1 MRASYR
7 SVSYRRLAFAIA
19 AACALALS
27 ACTSNTPSPQE
38 AAAPPVPEQPAIPS
52 KYRPEDIVGRW
63 GYGAFHRDED
73 LGRTAAAARQQCGQP
88 VEITRG
94 PNGGVMM
101 YLADSA
107 QLQELQL
114 KGSQSGANY
123 IGPPGPSGRHA
134 GSRDRLVRRPHHG
147 AQVDGSGSRRP
158 LRHRRLCALR
168 AGRHRPRRRTAAD
181 EAGGAVRLARPSF
194 RGPSEARARNPMM
207 RWPGCRLSR
216 TRSLRA
222 NPE

>member
-1 MRASYR
+1 MRVSYQ
-7 SVSYRRLAFAIA
+7 SASYRRLAFAIA
-19 AACALALS
+19 TAGALALA
-27 ACTSNTPSPQE
+27 ACTSNTPAPQE
-38 AAAPPVPEQPAIPS
+38 AAAPPAPEQPAIPS

-107 QLQELQL
+107 QWQELQL

-123 IGPPGPSGRHA
+123 IGPPGPAGGTQDREIVSFDGRTMVLKWI
-134 GSRDRLVRRPHHG
+134 DPEV
-147 AQVDGSGSRRP
+147 
-158 LRHRRLCALR
+158 
-168 AGRHRPRRRTAAD
+168 AGRYGTGVYVRCAA
-181 EAGGAVRLARPSF
+181 EGT
-194 RGPSEARARNPMM
+194 ARAAGRPPMK
-207 RWPGCRLSR
+207 PAGQ
-216 TRSLRA
+216 
-222 NPE
+222 